1 MNLKKL
7 VLCLVACVCLNA
19 TSREQSSP
27 DSLAVANIKLSARIE
42 AYIVE
47 RRTPGMVVMI
57 VKDRKVML
65 HEAYGYSDLERRQPL
80 HRDDIFRFYSMSK
93 PITAAAIMKLIEQ
106 GKLRPDTP
114 LDAIWPEFSGRAS
127 ITISQLLTH
136 TAGFPYGGNW
146 KSLTGW
152 RYWLSDPLN
161 DNNTLPQMASKLASL
176 PTVREPGTA
185 WVYGMSS
192 DLLGAVIEKVS
203 GEPLPQFL
211 QNTLFRP
218 LAMRDTA
225 FFVNTLES
233 DRLVPYYTYDT
244 DNKVAKRSDDGTRF
258 RRAPTLASGGGGL
271 VGNASDYMRFIQM
284 LLYPDAYSHV
294 LSPALTRAITT
305 NQLPPAIP
313 TIPRKLYPNS
323 GFGFGLG
330 VKLSDEQHLKKGSI
344 YWAGKGGTVFWA
356 DPKQGLAVVVLMQLE
371 DERPEL
377 EKRLVPWVDE
387 WLRRQSSQTD
397 ASSGERSHFKSRTAI
412 GAYRCAGG
420 GQMQPSGWIE
430 TALESCD
437 L

>member
-1 MNLKKL
+1 MNLKTL
-7 VLCLVACVCLNA
+7 FFCLVTCVCLNA
-19 TSREQSSP
+19 SSREQVSTT
-27 DSLAVANIKLSARIE
+27 SLAAVNSDLSARIN
-42 AYIVE
+42 AYIAE
-47 RRTPGMVVMI
+47 RRTPGIVVMI

-65 HEAYGYSDLERRQPL
+65 HEAYGYSDLERRRPL
-80 HRDDIFRFYSMSK
+80 NRDDIFRLYSMSK
-93 PITAAAIMKLIEQ
+93 PITAAAIMKLVEQ
-106 GKLRPDTP
+106 GKLRLDTP
-114 LDAIWPEFSGRAS
+114 LHAILPEFSGRTP

-136 TAGFPYGGNW
+136 TAGFPYGGSW

-152 RYWLSDPLN
+152 RYWLIDPLN
-161 DNNTLPQMASKLASL
+161 DTNTLPQLATKLAAL
-176 PTVREPGTA
+176 PTVRDPGTA

-211 QNTLFRP
+211 QKTLFRP

-225 FFVNTLES
+225 FFVNTLQS

-244 DNKVAKRSDDGTRF
+244 DNMAAKRSGDDMRF

-271 VGNASDYMRFIQM
+271 VGNAGDYMRFVQM

-294 LSPALTRAITT
+294 LTPALTLAIRT

-313 TIPRKLYPNS
+313 TIPQRVYSNS

-356 DPKQGLAVVVLMQLE
+356 DPKQGLAVVAMMQLE
-371 DERPEL
+371 DERSEL

-387 WLRRQSSQTD
+387 WLRRQSSQ
-397 ASSGERSHFKSRTAI
+397 SGGNSAK
-412 GAYRCAGG
+412 
-420 GQMQPSGWIE
+420 
-430 TALESCD
+430 
-437 L
+437 